1 MLKFINWTETSEE
14 YSNYDIH
21 TRFDKMKKV
30 SEGGVISNGD
40 LENPSE
46 EDQLKWALEQS
57 LNTNSDSKNDFNATS
72 DQIKCDG
79 DVSKLSEEDQLK
91 LALGKLM

>member
-1 MLKFINWTETSEE
+1 
-14 YSNYDIH
+14 
-21 TRFDKMKKV
+21 MKKV
-30 SEGGVISNGD
+30 SEGGVVSDG
-40 LENPSE
+40 ENPSE

-91 LALGKLM
+91 LALGKLMLYVWLLTFLRRMFENLSERWSV

>member
-1 MLKFINWTETSEE
+1 
-14 YSNYDIH
+14 
-21 TRFDKMKKV
+21 MKKL
-30 SEGGVISNGD
+30 SECGVIANED

-57 LNTNSDSKNDFNATS
+57 LNTNSDSKNDFNTTS

-79 DVSKLSEEDQLK
+79 DLSKLSEEDQLK
-91 LALGKLM
+91 LALGELM

>member
-1 MLKFINWTETSEE
+1 
-14 YSNYDIH
+14 
-21 TRFDKMKKV
+21 MKKV
-30 SEGGVISNGD
+30 SEGGVVSDGD
-40 LENPSE
+40 FENPSE

-57 LNTNSDSKNDFNATS
+57 LNTNSDSQNDFNATS

-91 LALGKLM
+91 LALGKLMLYVWLLTFLRRMFENLSERWSV